1 MCHGGV
7 RHAQGAKKGTRLF
20 DSIVYSFDNLSR
32 LTQVVQRQFT
42 SAERTTYGA
51 NGTNTFTRKR
61 ANIAYNAALQ
71 AATAALAAAGFR
83 AAREQHHYRTIQS
96 LALTIGW
103 PASKVSRLDRF
114 RKKRNIGGYETA
126 GVVSEQEAREI
137 HELAVGLRADV
148 LAWLRKLHSK
158 LLRP

>member
-1 MCHGGV
+1 MSLRDWRKNSWLVEHKSSPEEIAALLAIV
-7 RHAQGAKKGTRLF
+7 ERDLANARLAG
-20 DSIVYSFDNLSR
+20 L
-32 LTQVVQRQFT
+32 
-42 SAERTTYGA
+42 AEDW
-51 NGTNTFTRKR
+51 KL
-61 ANIAYNAALQ
+61 NIAYNAALQ

-103 PASKVSRLDRF
+103 PAAKVNQLDRF

-137 HELAVGLRADV
+137 HELAVGLREDV

>member
-1 MCHGGV
+1 MSLRDWQTNSWLVEHKSGPEEI
-7 RHAQGAKKGTRLF
+7 AALLA
-20 DSIVYSFDNLSR
+20 IVERDLANARVAGL
-32 LTQVVQRQFT
+32 
-42 SAERTTYGA
+42 AEDW
-51 NGTNTFTRKR
+51 KL
-61 ANIAYNAALQ
+61 NIAYNAALQ

>member
-1 MCHGGV
+1 MSLRDWQKNSWLIEHKSSPEEIAALLAIV
-7 RHAQGAKKGTRLF
+7 ERDLANAKVAGLAEDWK
-20 DSIVYSFDNLSR
+20 LS
-32 LTQVVQRQFT
+32 
-42 SAERTTYGA
+42 
-51 NGTNTFTRKR
+51 
-61 ANIAYNAALQ
+61 IAYNAALQ

-103 PASKVSRLDRF
+103 PAAKVNRFDRF

-137 HELAVGLRADV
+137 HELAVGLREDV
-148 LAWLRKLHSK
+148 RAWLRKNRPK
-158 LLRP
+158 LLRR